1 MVSMMT
7 SRITFLRR
15 FGPLVVLVTLIVGSG
30 LVSRAQ
36 NEQNQPPMLPG
47 DFPPRIK
54 KHKTPDKLPPIPTIS
69 PMFSISAAPLGYGP
83 PGPTYLGRNQNLVTL
98 GFLDENHLLFSFRAP
113 GLLAREGDANQAT
126 AERQM
131 RAVVLTLPDGKVES
145 ETVWTLQDRGPYLW
159 FPRDGQFLLRDREGL
174 ETGDA
179 TLQTKPL
186 APLPGGFLAMR
197 LDPSGKF
204 LLASSV
210 DPAAHFDSTNA
221 MGTRKVLPL
230 RTQLGPNPDPTNI
243 AERLIRVES
252 GQVLST
258 RHASSAAPR
267 SIDAEGFLDTV
278 HEKLDQWSLTLDS
291 FNGGSQVLG
300 HVESTCLPTS
310 FFASDREMLV
320 AGCTEGHIPKLMG
333 VSASGRLLWQIETPI
348 AIVPPLFIVSQDGSR
363 FARETV
369 VFKHPPGADS
379 QIPWVKAVKGQV
391 ARVFDLATGKV
402 VMETPISPTFD
413 AGGNVALSPSGRRLA
428 VLNAGAIE
436 VFDLPAPA
444 PLPDDV
450 IH

>member
-1 MVSMMT
+1 MVSMTT
-7 SRITFLRR
+7 SRISFLRR
-15 FGPLVVLVTLIVGSG
+15 IGLPVVLMTLIA

-36 NEQNQPPMLPG
+36 NEQNEPPMLPG
-47 DFPPRIK
+47 DFTPRMK
-54 KHKTPDKLPPIPTIS
+54 KHKTPDKLPPVPTLS
-69 PMFSISAAPLGYGP
+69 PVLSISAAPLGYGP

-113 GLLAREGDANQAT
+113 GLLSREDDAGNVSG
-126 AERQM
+126 ERQM
-131 RAVVLTLPDGKVES
+131 RAVVLALPEGKVQS
-145 ETVWTLQDRGPYLW
+145 ETLWTLLDRDPYLW
-159 FPRDGQFLLRDREGL
+159 FLRDGHFLLRDRKGL

-197 LDPSGKF
+197 LDPAGNF

-221 MGTRKVLPL
+221 MGTRKVLPP
-230 RTQLGPNPDPTNI
+230 RTVVGPHADPTNV
-243 AERLIRVES
+243 AERLIRLES

-258 RHASSAAPR
+258 RHIRSATPM
-267 SIDAEGFLDTV
+267 SINAEGFLDTV
-278 HEKLDQWSLTLDS
+278 HERLDQWSLTLNS
-291 FNGGSQVLG
+291 FNGGDQVLG

-310 FFASDREMLV
+310 FFASDREILV
-320 AGCTEGHIPKLMG
+320 AGCTEGHIPKLTA

-348 AIVPPLFIVSQDGSR
+348 AIVPPLFVFSQDGSR

-369 VFKHPPGADS
+369 VFKHSPSADM
-379 QIPWVKAVKGQV
+379 QTPWVKAVKGQV
-391 ARVFDLATGKV
+391 VRVFDAATGKV

-413 AGGNVALSPSGRRLA
+413 AGGNAALSPSGRRLT

-436 VFDLPAPA
+436 VFDLPEPA
-444 PLPDDV
+444 PLPNDV
-450 IH
+450 IQ